1 MVYSNN
7 KIKFDA
13 SQCIGCQQ
21 CYQACFVD
29 VIRWDAEAKKPVFKY
44 VEDCEH
50 CNYCEIVCP
59 KKCIEVVP
67 DFSKERVYQTF
78 DKYR

>member
-1 MVYSNN
+1 MIFPNN
-7 KIKFDA
+7 KIEFDA
-13 SQCIGCQQ
+13 SLCIGCQQ

-29 VIRWDAEAKKPVFKY
+29 VIRWDAEARRPVFQY
-44 VEDCEH
+44 MEDCEH

-59 KKCIEVVP
+59 KKCINVIP
-67 DFSKERVYQTF
+67 DFSAERVYQTF